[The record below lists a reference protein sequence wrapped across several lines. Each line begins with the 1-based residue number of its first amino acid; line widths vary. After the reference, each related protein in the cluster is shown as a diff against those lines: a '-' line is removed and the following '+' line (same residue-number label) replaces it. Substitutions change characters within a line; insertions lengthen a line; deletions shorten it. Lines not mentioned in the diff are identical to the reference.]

1 MLQFTYLPCPQLL
14 LLSEEK
20 QNLAQENAALR
31 ERVGRSEVESAPGL
45 TAKKLLLLQ
54 SQLEQLQEE
63 NFRCGQSGG
72 GGGDGWGQGTGA
84 KGHPPLSSPS
94 YPRLES
100 SREDDRL
107 RCLEL
112 EREVAE
118 LQQRNQALTSL
129 SQEAQALKDEMDELR

>member
-1 MLQFTYLPCPQLL
+1 MLQFTCLPRPQLV

-63 NFRCGQSGG
+63 NFRYGQL
-72 GGGDGWGQGTGA
+72 GWGA
-84 KGHPPLSSPS
+84 GHWGQRASFSCVFPLTPQAGEQ
-94 YPRLES
+94 PR
-100 SREDDRL
+100 R
-107 RCLEL
+107 
-112 EREVAE
+112 
-118 LQQRNQALTSL
+118 
-129 SQEAQALKDEMDELR
+129 

>member
-1 MLQFTYLPCPQLL
+1 MLQFTRLPHPQLV

-63 NFRCGQSGG
+63 NFRCGLLGLG
-72 GGGDGWGQGTGA
+72 PGHWA
-84 KGHPPLSSPS
+84 HGHPSDVFSLTPQAGEQ
-94 YPRLES
+94 PR
-100 SREDDRL
+100 R
-107 RCLEL
+107 
-112 EREVAE
+112 
-118 LQQRNQALTSL
+118 
-129 SQEAQALKDEMDELR
+129 

>member
-1 MLQFTYLPCPQLL
+1 MRKSYLCKTWFVLQFTYLPCPQLL

-84 KGHPPLSSPS
+84 KGHPPLSSP
-94 YPRLES
+94 
-100 SREDDRL
+100 
-107 RCLEL
+107 
-112 EREVAE
+112 
-118 LQQRNQALTSL
+118 
-129 SQEAQALKDEMDELR
+129 